1 MKKAKVVAKALA
13 PAEVVLT
20 VTKFRPVLSPE
31 VRGLP
36 STDYTI
42 RLKRPHRRV
51 SLKDDTLVVKY
62 PGATLRLTIDSSAD
76 DKTTYY
82 PAGVTFVREDSKCLT
97 EAERLGQKD
106 ILQRRIM
113 IDGQTLTFTDRF
125 KKGKENV
132 LYKFSVIIQRGS
144 DGAIGI
150 IDPGIENDSG
160 RRVAALGLA

>member
-1 MKKAKVVAKALA
+1 MKKAKVITKAVA

-20 VTKFRPVLSPE
+20 VTEFRPVLTPE

-36 STDYTI
+36 STDYKMC
-42 RLKRPHRRV
+42 LKRPHRRV

-62 PGATLRLTIDSSAD
+62 PGATLRLTIASTAN
-76 DKTTYY
+76 DKTTYF
-82 PAGVTFVREDSKCLT
+82 PAGVTFVREDSKNLSV
-97 EAERLGQKD
+97 AERLGQKD

-125 KKGKENV
+125 KKGKDNV

-150 IDPGIENDSG
+150 IDPSIENDI
-160 RRVAALGLA
+160 RPRVIAPR

>member
-1 MKKAKVVAKALA
+1 MKNAKVVAKALA

-20 VTKFRPVLSPE
+20 VIAFRPVLSPE

-36 STDYTI
+36 TTDYKMC
-42 RLKRPHRRV
+42 LKRPHRRV

-62 PGATLRLTIDSSAD
+62 PGATLRLTIASTAD
-76 DKTTYY
+76 DKTIYF
-82 PAGVTFVREDSKCLT
+82 PAGVTFVREDSKDLT
-97 EAERLGQKD
+97 VAERLGQKD

-125 KKGKENV
+125 KRGKESV
-132 LYKFSVIIQRGS
+132 RYKFSVIIQRGS

-150 IDPGIENDSG
+150 IDPGIENDH
-160 RRVAALGLA
+160 VH